1 MPYKDIELRRLKE
14 QEYQKKHRSKKK
26 QSSALIALE
35 PRFCLHCNVSIIKK
49 RNDAKFCSRLHKSA
63 FYDKQR
69 NHVLEYV
76 KNQKKRRAQALK
88 YYHKD
93 IQKSRSKQLKRQKQN
108 LPAFAAA
115 AAKHRAIKLNRTP
128 SWVTSDDLWIINEAH
143 KLAAMRTKIIGIKF
157 HVDHI
162 IPLQGKLVSG
172 LHVPSNIQV
181 ISGSLNVSKHNKFEI
196 I

>member
-35 PRFCLHCNVSIIKK
+35 PRFCLHCNVSIVKK
-49 RNDAKFCSRLHKSA
+49 RKDAKFCSRLHKSA

-69 NHVLEYV
+69 NHVLEYA

-88 YYHKD
+88 FYYKD
-93 IQKSRSKQLKRQKQN
+93 IQKSRSKQLERQKQN

-115 AAKHRAIKLNRTP
+115 AAKRRAIKLNRTP
-128 SWVTSDDLWIINEAH
+128 SWITSDDLWIINEAH

-181 ISGSLNVSKHNKFEI
+181 IPGSLNVSKHNKFKI